1 MQKATQANK
10 HQQNFR
16 NLFADLELE
25 LNFYSKELERLQTIN
40 IQAREPDE
48 NFSMSEVEYMIF
60 VLSDGEIAQA
70 TVIEETDIERCYNWM
85 YLNRIKRLNEMK
97 RSVAELEKMKKK

>member
-1 MQKATQANK
+1 
-10 HQQNFR
+10 
-16 NLFADLELE
+16 
-25 LNFYSKELERLQTIN
+25 
-40 IQAREPDE
+40 
-48 NFSMSEVEYMIF
+48 MSEVEYMIF